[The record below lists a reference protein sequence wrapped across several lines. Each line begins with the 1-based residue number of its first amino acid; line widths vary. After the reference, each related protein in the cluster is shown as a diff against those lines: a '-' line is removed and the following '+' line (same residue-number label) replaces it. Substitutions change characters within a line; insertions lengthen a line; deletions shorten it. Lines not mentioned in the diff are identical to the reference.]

1 MKGPFISS
9 DLKITGMKILFLA
22 TLSLYAATLCGQAT
36 GNGVS
41 SSTTRR
47 METYSWMARPDENE
61 DLSVQKLFMDQKWMP
76 GHVRFS
82 SGRADMYVPLIFDD
96 YNNMLYY
103 RQGQVIMEFVDS
115 VHQFSLRVPY
125 LKDSATL
132 LFRNHYPAIQ
142 ANTKETFYEVL
153 VDGKIQ
159 LLKCRAKTVQLFRE
173 NDLPEERRDE
183 LKKLYFI
190 FLPDGSLHLA
200 PLDMDRLKQELP
212 AYAAQMEEVRKKH
225 HIRLKNE
232 EKLADLIVHLN
243 NALQ

>member
-1 MKGPFISS
+1 
-9 DLKITGMKILFLA
+9 MKILLVA
-22 TLSLYAATLCGQAT
+22 TFSLYSAALCGQAT
-36 GNGVS
+36 GNGVN

-76 GHVRFS
+76 GHVRFR
-82 SGRADMYVPLIFDD
+82 SGRADMFVPLIFDD

-103 RQGQVIMEFVDS
+103 RQGQVIMEFVDT
-115 VHQFSLRVPY
+115 VNQFSLRIPY

-132 LFRNHYPAIQ
+132 LFRNQYPAMQ
-142 ANTKETFYEVL
+142 TNSKETFYEVL
-153 VDGKIQ
+153 VDGKVQ
-159 LLKCRAKTVQLFRE
+159 LLKCRAKSVQLFRE
-173 NDLPEERRDE
+173 NDLPEEKRNE
-183 LKKLYFI
+183 LKQLYFI
-190 FLPDGSLHLA
+190 YLPEGSLHLA

-212 AYAAQMEEVRKKH
+212 AYAERLEEIKKKH

-243 NALQ
+243 NMLQ